1 MTTSHNN
8 IRFTLKNV
16 VAKKDIFNDILEEYQ
31 KILNLLNKTNNQP
44 SEFRTREWVVA
55 DEVSKADKQI
65 DFYTL
70 IPNLSP

>member
-44 SEFRTREWVVA
+44 
-55 DEVSKADKQI
+55 
-65 DFYTL
+65 
-70 IPNLSP
+70 